1 MSGAVKIALS
11 EFPDLTFYDTGAVA
25 AGWSHNQTRGGR
37 FSPYTLYVYDPSTD
51 TYRNVGS
58 VEAWDRR
65 FSDNHPDDLPFPEEL
80 DTSGTGFLYYITDA
94 QTSERVG
101 PVDAS
106 VYEAWRDQYLDV
118 DGVLPLTWH
127 ALSEENIQALE
138 SGTLPANF

>member
-1 MSGAVKIALS
+1 MTVGA
-11 EFPDLTFYDTGAVA
+11 
-25 AGWSHNQTRGGR
+25 SHAQGSSGR
-37 FSPYTLYVYDPSTD
+37 FWPYSIYTYNDSTD
-51 TYRNVGS
+51 TYRDEGWVT
-58 VEAWDRR
+58 AWDRQIW
-65 FSDNHPDDLPFPEEL
+65 DNNPDFAPFPEEL